1 MQMRLQKKIFIV
13 LAGVVLFAGV
23 GKGWSELRNN
33 HPEKGD
39 AAPAE
44 AGPDKGLGDKNP
56 NDKNAGDKGP
66 GKKGGKPLFV
76 AVEQVR
82 PGTIHVYHQALGTV
96 TSFATVAVKS
106 RVNGQL
112 TAINFREGQLVKAG
126 DVLARIDAR
135 PFEAQL
141 SQIQGQH
148 IKDKALLANAI
159 ADLDRYQTLL
169 KQDSIAGQQV
179 DAQASLVQQYKG
191 TVLSDS
197 GAVENAQLQV
207 AYTRVIAPV
216 SGRIGLRQID
226 AGNNITTADTVAV
239 INQISPIAVTFT
251 LPENMAQEISRL
263 LDQRAVHG
271 LPVQALDK
279 GNTRL
284 LAEGKLLTL
293 DNQIDPATGTIK
305 LKAQFANADSA
316 LFPNQFVNI
325 KILLN
330 TLQQVNVLP
339 QVAIQHGSQGHF
351 VYLVDAQDK
360 LHIQPVTTGPADGD
374 QVAVLKGVNAG
385 DRVVVSGLDKLRD
398 GAKVVIAGSG
408 KDKGAGKSKGNHSQ
422 SGESRARHS

>member
-1 MQMRLQKKIFIV
+1 MKMQLQKKIFI
-13 LAGVVLFAGV
+13 LLTGGMLFAGI
-23 GKGWSELRNN
+23 GKGWSELRSHN
-33 HPEKGD
+33 PEKN
-39 AAPAE
+39 AAASAE
-44 AGPDKGLGDKNP
+44 TASEKNSGASSLADKNTGTK
-56 NDKNAGDKGP
+56 DP

-76 AVEQVR
+76 SVEQVR

-141 SQIQGQH
+141 AQIQGQH
-148 IKDKALLANAI
+148 LKDKALLANAV
-159 ADLDRYQTLL
+159 ADLERYQTLL

-207 AYTRVIAPV
+207 AYTRIVSPV

-263 LDQRAVHG
+263 LDQRTANG

-279 GNTRL
+279 GNIRL

-305 LKAQFANADSA
+305 LKAQFANTDNA

-325 KILLN
+325 KILLD
-330 TLQQVNVLP
+330 TLHKVHVLP

-351 VYLVDAQDK
+351 VYLVDQQDK
-360 LHIQPVTTGPADGD
+360 LHVQTVTTGPAEGD
-374 QVAVLKGVNAG
+374 YVAVLKGVNSG

-398 GAKVVIAGSG
+398 GAKVIVA
-408 KDKGAGKSKGNHSQ
+408 GAGKDRNKPSR
-422 SGESRARHS
+422 SGESRVRHS

>member
-1 MQMRLQKKIFIV
+1 MRLQKKYLIW
-13 LAGVVLFAGV
+13 LGVVLLFAGI
-23 GKGWSELRNN
+23 GTGWTELRSNA
-33 HPEKGD
+33 PEKGAVTPGE
-39 AAPAE
+39 AA
-44 AGPDKGLGDKNP
+44 DKNP
-56 NDKNAGDKGP
+56 S
-66 GKKGGKPLFV
+66 KKGGKPLFV
-76 AVEQVR
+76 SVEQVK

-112 TAINFREGQLVKAG
+112 TAIHFREGQLVKAG

-141 SQIQGQH
+141 SQIQGQQ
-148 IKDKALLANAI
+148 IKDKALLSNAV
-159 ADLDRYQTLL
+159 ADLERYQTLL

-191 TVLSDS
+191 AVLSDT

-207 AYTRVIAPV
+207 AYTKIIAPV

-251 LPENMAQEISRL
+251 LPESMAQEISRL
-263 LDQRAVHG
+263 LDQRSVTG

-279 GNTRL
+279 GNTRV
-284 LAEGKLLTL
+284 LAQGKLLTL

-339 QVAIQHGSQGHF
+339 QVAVQHGSQGHF
-351 VYLVDAQDK
+351 VYLVDQNDT
-360 LHIQPVTTGPADGD
+360 LHVQPVITGAAEGD
-374 QVAVLKGVNAG
+374 AITILKGVNAG
-385 DRVVVSGLDKLRD
+385 DRVVISGLDKLRD
-398 GAKVVIAGSG
+398 GAKVIIAGTG
-408 KDKGAGKSKGNHSQ
+408 KRKHAGASADASRHHS
-422 SGESRARHS
+422 